1 MPVKNDIWVFLFVIV
16 TKEPDINEMQQELD
30 QSFVSLIYQL
40 WYTFIIPYWAYPGY
54 LTLNSYRL
62 IGPVI

>member
-1 MPVKNDIWVFLFVIV
+1 MPVKNDILVFLFVIV

-40 WYTFIIPYWAYPGY
+40 
-54 LTLNSYRL
+54 
-62 IGPVI
+62 

>member
-1 MPVKNDIWVFLFVIV
+1 MPVKNDILILLFVIV
-16 TKEPDINEMQQELD
+16 TKEPDINEMQQKLD

-40 WYTFIIPYWAYPGY
+40 WYTFIIHYWAYYGQ

-62 IGPVI
+62 VGPVI